1 MSKHL
6 MEKLG
11 NLVGN
16 KYSRWVTLIV
26 WILIV
31 GILSM
36 SFPQINSVDNY
47 SGSDLPEDVMSEQAN
62 AFIEEQ
68 FPSDSGLPLLIV
80 WYKEAG
86 LGIEDIQGIQKL
98 YKELANNPLEG
109 QTTLPP
115 FGDLPP
121 EALFASVS
129 ENGSSIVTPV
139 FFEETLDA
147 EVVKENFAKI
157 KEITEE
163 AIGENP
169 YDTNLEDDVLHA
181 RFSGPAGIS
190 VDATD
195 LFMQA
200 DVKLLIATVILILV
214 LLIVIYRS
222 PILAI
227 TPIIVV
233 GIAYG
238 AISPLLGW
246 FAENGWINKDAQ
258 AASIMTVLLFGAGT
272 DYCLFL
278 ITRYRDKLLEVENK
292 YLALSL
298 AMKESGG
305 AILMSALTVFI
316 GLATLG
322 LADFGAFERFAVP
335 FSFAIFIMGIAA
347 LTVLPAILALMGR
360 AAFFPFVPRTE
371 EMERKRAEKKNKPFK
386 EPKPKHPIMSK
397 IGTFVTNKPWLVII
411 VTLVVLGG
419 LAPTST
425 QIKYNYDLLSS
436 FPEDM
441 PSREGFDIIAE
452 NFTPGELAPV
462 KILVDTKGEEINLTS
477 QIESLSYID
486 LVNEP
491 VTSEK
496 DSNIQYY
503 EADLN
508 VNPYSNEAMDL
519 IPTLKEDMKTMLTDA
534 GVENADESYWIGGE
548 TSSQVD
554 KKTVQERDESIIQP
568 VMVVII
574 ALLLLVYLRSIAATI
589 YLVGTV
595 LISFFAALG
604 LGWLV
609 LTNFFGAESIAS
621 ALPLYSFVFLIALGE
636 DYNIFMIS
644 EVWNNRKTQSIK
656 EAVKNGVTQTGS
668 VITSAGLILA
678 GTFAVLA
685 TLPIQLLVQFGV
697 ITALGVLIDTFI
709 VRPLLV
715 PAITVVLGRYAFWPG
730 KLFKKED

>member
-1 MSKHL
+1 

-62 AFIEEQ
+62 AIIEEQ

-371 EMERKRAEKKNKPFK
+371 EMQRKRAEKKNKPYK

-411 VTLVVLGG
+411 VTLVVLSG
-419 LAPTST
+419 LALTST

>member
-62 AFIEEQ
+62 AIIEEQ

-371 EMERKRAEKKNKPFK
+371 EMERKRAEKKNKPYK

-419 LAPTST
+419 LALTST

-462 KILVDTKGEEINLTS
+462 KILVDTKDEEINLTS

-519 IPTLKEDMKTMLTDA
+519 IPTLKEDMKTILTDA

-715 PAITVVLGRYAFWPG
+715 PAITVVLGRYSFWPG

>member
-1 MSKHL
+1 

-62 AFIEEQ
+62 AIIEEQ

-371 EMERKRAEKKNKPFK
+371 EMERKRAEKKNKPYK

-419 LAPTST
+419 LALTST